1 MKRIMAALLLA
12 AILLLPVNA
21 AETVPETTDSTET
34 VETMQ
39 YEPFDLPVPDGGH
52 AVLHRI
58 VGTVGLTITGVI
70 AVIVVRQEKR
80 FRKEQEKSA
89 HE

>member
-1 MKRIMAALLLA
+1 MKRIMTALLLA
-12 AILLLPVNA
+12 AVLLLPVSA
-21 AETVPETTDSTET
+21 AETVPETTESTET

-70 AVIVVRQEKR
+70 AVI
-80 FRKEQEKSA
+80 FARKEREQN
-89 HE
+89 

>member
-12 AILLLPVNA
+12 TILLFPVSA
-21 AETVPETTDSTET
+21 AETVPETTGSTET

-39 YEPFDLPVPDGGH
+39 YEPFDLPVPDGSH

-70 AVIVVRQEKR
+70 AVI
-80 FRKEQEKSA
+80 FARKEREQN
-89 HE
+89 